1 MKKLNIIAATLALG
15 ALGASAGPV
24 QVTAKVDSVD
34 VMQGGLRKVEV
45 EVVQPRSLHARWLS
59 DPVDSA
65 RRVVELMPGVEVNY
79 SSAIDTTDL
88 GNDRLQLNRT
98 LLIQP
103 WDSGEVVIS
112 GIAIVS
118 GIDTFRSAPFAL
130 KVYTPDVDTM
140 TTVHDMMPEAVQ
152 ARHFWDW
159 LPDVIYNYWWIILL
173 GLLAIAGG
181 VVAYVLNRKGGLR
194 NVFAEAPKPVPPYEK
209 AIAELNNL
217 RVRQLCEK
225 GREKEYYTELT
236 EILRQ
241 YLEGRFGINAMEMTS
256 TQIVK
261 ALRSNPDTRM
271 TADEMRSVLS
281 IADFVKFAKVR
292 PLPDDNIK
300 AFNRAQTFVEET
312 KPAPE
317 PEPEAQPEA
326 KTTTK
331 SSTPKTKK

>member
-241 YLEGRFGINAMEMTS
+241 YLEGRFGINAMEMTTPQIKRAVYATVSEKSAS
-256 TQIVK
+256 TMMNDV
-261 ALRSNPDTRM
+261 LEM
-271 TADEMRSVLS
+271 ADY
-281 IADFVKFAKVR
+281 VKFARMR
-292 PLPDDNIK
+292 PLPEDNTR
-300 AFNRAQTFVEET
+300 AFSQAMQFVENT

-317 PEPEAQPEA
+317 PETPAKDRKEARR
-326 KTTTK
+326 
-331 SSTPKTKK
+331 